1 MYKGFSEAWLEE
13 LKAKNE
19 IVSTIS
25 RYLTLQKK
33 GKNYWACCPFH
44 HEKTPS
50 FCINEYEQYYHC
62 FGCKEHGN
70 VITFIMKM
78 ESCDY
83 LSAIERL
90 AKNANMEI
98 PSYSVDS
105 SVAEKKKNKETVLK
119 ILDLASKHYEQN
131 LYLKTSTQA
140 QEYVKKRKF
149 TKKELDKF
157 HIGYAKNWYD
167 MVDYLKSM
175 HFTIQN
181 MKDAGIVET
190 KNNNNYDVMGERLIF
205 PIYNLYDECIGFS
218 ARSLVPTNYAKYK
231 NTANTIVFDKSKN
244 LFGINLVKKV
254 KQQKGLDYI
263 IIVEGQMDVVALHQA
278 GFENCVACLGTALT
292 PYHTRLIKNLC
303 DNVIVS
309 LDGDFAGQKATI
321 RTIDT
326 LVSGG
331 VNVRAIK
338 IPNNMDPDE
347 FIKAEGKEAY
357 QNLLDNAVNYLEFKI
372 RHKMEQ
378 FDLSKIDEKAKFVKE
393 ALNIVNE
400 LNTNSEK
407 QVYLEVIKNLTNVP
421 IDVLQHDLDISSEK
435 VVKEEE
441 KPEIQYS
448 EDAEIKAIKY
458 ILASLCYKKD
468 YANYNFDLEKYLINP
483 TYIKLYKMLKE
494 YHQKNEEFR
503 ISTLFDSFDVDNEPN
518 LKDII
523 DYNFNFVKNNAE
535 YYDECIW
542 KIRENYLKNLI
553 KELSNKFNQ
562 SSDNTQR
569 LEIAKEINLTQ
580 KKLRN
585 KVLED

>member
-1 MYKGFSEAWLEE
+1 MNKGFDEAWLEQ
-13 LKAKNE
+13 LKSKNE

-25 RYLTLQKK
+25 RYLPLQKK

-70 VITFIMKM
+70 VITFIMKI

-98 PSYSVDS
+98 PSFSIDNN
-105 SVAEKKKNKETVLK
+105 VAKKKKNKETVLK
-119 ILDLASKHYEQN
+119 ILDLAAKHYEQN
-131 LYLKTSTQA
+131 LYLKTSKLA

-157 HIGYAKNWYD
+157 HIGYAKNWHD
-167 MVDYLKSM
+167 MVDYLKSQN
-175 HFTIQN
+175 FSIEN
-181 MKDAGIVET
+181 MKDAGIVES
-190 KNNNNYDVMGERLIF
+190 KNNNIYDVMGERLIF

-244 LFGINLVKKV
+244 LFGINLVKKL

-292 PYHTRLIKNLC
+292 PFHTRLLKNLC
-303 DNVIVS
+303 DNIIVS

-321 RTIDT
+321 KTIDT
-326 LVSGG
+326 LSNGG
-331 VNVRAIK
+331 MNVRAIK

-357 QNLLDNAVNYLEFKI
+357 QKLLDNAINYIEFKI
-372 RHKMEQ
+372 RNKMEQ
-378 FDLSKIDEKAKFVKE
+378 FDLMKIDEKAKFVKE

-407 QVYLEVIKNLTNVP
+407 QVYLEVIKNLTN
-421 IDVLQHDLDISSEK
+421 ISTDVLQHDLDNSLDK
-435 VVKEEE
+435 VVKQET
-441 KPEIQYS
+441 KTEINYT
-448 EDAEIKAIKY
+448 EDAEIKAIKF
-458 ILASLCYKKD
+458 ILASLCYKKE
-468 YANYNFDLEKYLINP
+468 YANFDFDLEKYLINP

-494 YHQKNEEFR
+494 YHMKNEEFR
-503 ISTLFDSFDVDNEPN
+503 ISILFDTFDVENEPN

-523 DYNFNFVKNNAE
+523 DYNFNFVKNNSE
-535 YYDECIW
+535 YYNECIW

-553 KELSNKFNQ
+553 KQLSGKFNDAV
-562 SSDNTQR
+562 DNQQK
-569 LEIAKEINLTQ
+569 LKIAEEINLTQ

>member
-435 VVKEEE
+435 VVKKEE